1 MSITTEEVLI
11 VGAGPIGLATAISA
25 KRRGIDPLVIDAG
38 PIAGSIVNYP
48 VGMTFFTTPDRLE
61 IGRHPLV
68 CSGSKAT
75 REEALMYY
83 RGVAR
88 AEEIRIRTYRR
99 LLGATRKTD
108 GFHCDVQR
116 TLGDTGR
123 EAILAKRLILATGY
137 FDHPN
142 RLNVP
147 GEDLPHVTHYPG
159 EAHPLAGLDVVIV
172 GGKNSAVE
180 QALNGFRA
188 GARVTLV
195 YRRPELKESV
205 KYWLR
210 PDFLNRVKA
219 GEISA
224 RWETVVDE
232 ITPRRVRVRAAD
244 GATSELPADRVFLLT
259 GYRPD
264 FTLLE
269 SLGVELD
276 PVTGRPTH
284 DPTTLETNVPGLYLA
299 GSLTAGRFISEVFI
313 ENGRYDGEKI
323 FGTANDRSQ
332 ALRRFGEP
340 ERPVGE

>member
-1 MSITTEEVLI
+1 MTTTRESVLI

-38 PIAGSIVNYP
+38 PIASSIVRYP
-48 VGMTFFTTPDRLE
+48 TGMTFFTTPDRLE
-61 IGRHPLV
+61 IGRHPIV
-68 CSGSKAT
+68 CAGPKPT

-88 AEEIRIRTYRR
+88 TEELRVRTYRR
-99 LLGATRKTD
+99 FVGATRAAD
-108 GFHCDVQR
+108 GFHTEIER
-116 TLGDTGR
+116 TLGEPTR
-123 EAILAKRLILATGY
+123 ETIVAAKLILATGY

-147 GEDLPHVTHYPG
+147 GEHLPHVSHYSAEP
-159 EAHPLAGLDVVIV
+159 HVLSGLDVVIV

-180 QALNGFRA
+180 LALNAFRA

-195 YRRPELKESV
+195 HRRPELKASV
-205 KYWLR
+205 KYWLK

-219 GEISA
+219 GEIGA
-224 RWETVVDE
+224 RWETVVDA
-232 ITPRRVRVRAAD
+232 IGPSSVQIRSAA
-244 GATSELPADRVFLLT
+244 GETTELPADRVFLLT

-264 FTLLE
+264 FDLLR

-276 PVTGRPTH
+276 PETGRPTH
-284 DPTTLETNVPGLYLA
+284 DPTTLETNVPGLHLA

-323 FGTANDRSQ
+323 FGSASERNQ
-332 ALRRFGEP
+332 AMHRFGEP